1 MEFLDFKQELVSSLE
16 LNSIDIEI
24 DDDKIKK
31 LYDLTNIMIE
41 VNTSMNLTAITDEKA
56 IILKHYVD
64 SLTVSKYI
72 PDKATVIDIGC
83 GAGFPC
89 LPLAIFRPDLTITA
103 LDSTAK
109 RIKYIENTANKL
121 EISNIRAIAARAEEC
136 GKKDGYRESFDVV
149 TARAV
154 AALPVLSELCLPFA
168 RIGGK
173 FVSMKAS
180 QGEHEAIDAKNA
192 IKLCGGEIKSV
203 DKLELLSDNP
213 PESRTIIS
221 VSKISPTP
229 AKYPRHYSQIS
240 KKPL

>member
-1 MEFLDFKQELVSSLE
+1 MEFLDFKQELVSSLK

-180 QGEHEAIDAKNA
+180 QGGREAIDAKNA

>member
-1 MEFLDFKQELVSSLE
+1 MEFLDFKQEFVSSLK

-89 LPLAIFRPDLTITA
+89 LPLAIFRPDLRITA

-121 EISNIRAIAARAEEC
+121 EINNIRAIAARAEEC

-154 AALPVLSELCLPFA
+154 AALPILSELCLPFA

-180 QGEHEAIDAKNA
+180 QGEREAVDAKNA

>member
-1 MEFLDFKQELVSSLE
+1 MEFLDFKQELVSSLN

-41 VNTSMNLTAITDEKA
+41 VNTSMNLTAINDEKA

-72 PDKATVIDIGC
+72 PDKATVIDVGC

-180 QGEHEAIDAKNA
+180 QGEREAIDAKNA